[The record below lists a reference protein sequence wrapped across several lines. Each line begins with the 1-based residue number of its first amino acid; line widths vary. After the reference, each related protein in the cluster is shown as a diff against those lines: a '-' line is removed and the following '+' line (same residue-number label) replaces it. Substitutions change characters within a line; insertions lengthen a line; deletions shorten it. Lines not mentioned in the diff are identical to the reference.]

1 VISDFIT
8 NGFDIE
14 ELSKVKNKAE
24 STLVFSE
31 VDLLSRAMNLAFAA
45 VAGKPDYFNNE
56 PALIQAVEADDIVK
70 QAQNIL
76 TAENVSVLYYK
87 SNNNEN

>member
-1 VISDFIT
+1 
-8 NGFDIE
+8 
-14 ELSKVKNKAE
+14 
-24 STLVFSE
+24 
-31 VDLLSRAMNLAFAA
+31 MNLAFAA